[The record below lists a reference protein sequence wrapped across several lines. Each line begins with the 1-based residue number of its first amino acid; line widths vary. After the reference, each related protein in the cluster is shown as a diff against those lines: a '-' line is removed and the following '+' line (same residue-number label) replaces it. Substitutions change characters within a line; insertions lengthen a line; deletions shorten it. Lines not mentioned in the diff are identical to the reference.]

1 MTGIVILG
9 AGPAGAAVA
18 LGLRRLGHE
27 VTLVSEWR
35 RFAAL
40 EGVSTRVLDALRGA
54 GLQQALAQALLP
66 SRRQVSWNGQEHEQN
81 IEFLLDRPSFD
92 RGLREDLRHAGVQLI
107 EGRVLAVQRVTG
119 GHRIEIDGRVALL
132 AGFLVEARGRQA
144 PALGKGLR
152 GPETVSLLNRWQGAP
167 GSTASAVE
175 SLEDG
180 WAWMARRADGQ
191 CYWQWTVDVAS
202 ADLPGKAQLLE
213 YCRQRRGKSALARRF
228 FGQGQVSDLQLHARS
243 STAILA
249 PQTCGE
255 DWIRVG
261 DAAMAVDP
269 LSGNGIFQSLSS
281 ALQAPTVINT
291 LLRKP
296 ERGDLARRFHQQ
308 RVEQLFLRFA
318 RIGRDFYADE
328 LRWVDQPFW
337 LARRQWPDADAAHVE
352 ADFAALRI
360 ERAPVLRD
368 GFVDEAEVV
377 VTADQPLGI
386 WHVQGVELAPLV
398 QRLKLG
404 ESADQ
409 LFSGLT
415 DEQNRA
421 IRGWLLGQGYRP
433 SPSPSRNVGPPEGIG
448 D

>member
-1 MTGIVILG
+1 MRPIVILG

-18 LGLRRLGHE
+18 LGLRRLGYP

-40 EGVSTRVLDALRGA
+40 EGVSMRVLDALRGA
-54 GLQQALAQALLP
+54 GLHQALADAALP
-66 SRRQVSWNGQEHEQN
+66 SQRQVSWNGQQHAQN

-92 RGLREDLRHAGVQLI
+92 RGLREDLRLAGVELI
-107 EGRVLAVQRVTG
+107 EGRVLKVQSQAS
-119 GHRIEIDGRVALL
+119 GHRIELQGRQALVAD
-132 AGFLVEARGRQA
+132 FLVEARGRQA

-152 GPETVSLLNRWQGAP
+152 GPETVSLLNRWQGVA

-202 ADLPGKAQLLE
+202 AELPGKALLLD
-213 YCRQRRGKSALARRF
+213 YCRQRRQDSALSRAF
-228 FGQGQVSDLQLHARS
+228 FGSEPQTNLHLHARS
-243 STAILA
+243 STAILS
-249 PQTCGE
+249 PRVCG
-255 DWIRVG
+255 DHWIRVG

-296 ERGDLARRFHQQ
+296 ERKWLARRFHQQ
-308 RVEQLFLRFA
+308 RVDQLFLRFA

-328 LRWVDQPFW
+328 QRWPDRPFW
-337 LARRQWPDADAAHVE
+337 QARRQWPDAEVAHAE
-352 ADFAALRI
+352 ADFSALKI
-360 ERAPVLRD
+360 EPAPVLRD

-377 VTADQPLGI
+377 ITADQPLGI
-386 WHVQGVELAPLV
+386 WHVHGVELAPLV
-398 QRLKLG
+398 RRLRSEPAERVL
-404 ESADQ
+404 E
-409 LFSGLT
+409 GLT
-415 DEQNRA
+415 VEQGRMV
-421 IRGWLLGQGYRP
+421 RGWLLGQGFKP
-433 SPSPSRNVGPPEGIG
+433 
-448 D
+448 

>member
-1 MTGIVILG
+1 MNAIVILG

-18 LGLRRLGHE
+18 LGLRRLGYA

-40 EGVSTRVLDALRGA
+40 EGVSVRVLDALRGA
-54 GLQQALAQALLP
+54 GLHRALADATVP
-66 SRRQVSWNGQEHEQN
+66 SQRQVSWNGQQHAQN

-92 RGLREDLRHAGVQLI
+92 RGLREDLRLAGVELI
-107 EGRVLAVQRVTG
+107 EGRVLTVQSSAA
-119 GHRIEIDGRVALL
+119 GHRIDIEGREALVAD
-132 AGFLVEARGRQA
+132 FLVEARGRQA
-144 PALGKGLR
+144 PALGKGRR
-152 GPETVSLLNRWQGAP
+152 GPETLSLLNRWQGAP
-167 GSTASAVE
+167 GTTASAVE

-191 CYWQWTVDVAS
+191 CYWQWTIDVAS
-202 ADLPGKAQLLE
+202 AELPGKALLLD
-213 YCRQRRGKSALARRF
+213 YCRQRRQASAVARAF
-228 FGQGQVSDLQLHARS
+228 FASEAETDLQLHARS
-243 STAILA
+243 STAILSS
-249 PQTCGE
+249 QVCG
-255 DWIRVG
+255 DHWIRVG

-296 ERGDLARRFHQQ
+296 ERALLAQRFHQQ

-328 LRWVDQPFW
+328 QRWPDQPFW
-337 LARRQWPDADAAHVE
+337 QARRQWPDAQVAHAE
-352 ADFAALRI
+352 ADFSSVRI

-377 VTADQPLGI
+377 ITADQPLGI

-398 QRLKLG
+398 RRLRNEPAEQVL
-404 ESADQ
+404 A
-409 LFSGLT
+409 GLT
-415 DEQNRA
+415 VEQGRMV
-421 IRGWLLGQGYRP
+421 RSWLLAQGFKP
-433 SPSPSRNVGPPEGIG
+433 
-448 D
+448 